1 MPESEARQ
9 NALHPGVAIR
19 DDLPAQMH
27 PRQDLHQ
34 PIEIAPSVWWVG
46 MRLPDD
52 RFQCH
57 SYFIHCGDNSAL
69 IDPGSALTIETT
81 LKKLRQITE
90 LDQIRYLVCHHPDP
104 DIAGSL
110 GFLSQHL
117 PRPDVLVVTEWR
129 AKALLRHYGHRF
141 AYYRVEE
148 NDWRLPLQEGRR
160 LEFQL
165 TPYLHFPGALVSFDT
180 ATATLFS
187 SDLFGGF
194 VPDNAVLEA
203 PDVATIIDNARPF
216 HQHYMPS
223 RELLT
228 AGLTRIQL
236 RWPEIQRIAP
246 QHGHIVP
253 GPLVSAAFEGLK
265 EIECGVFSLADA
277 DIDLRRLLR
286 ISEARRSLT
295 EALVKRSTPLSLLH
309 ALRATLLEMGEAE
322 DCELGIDL
330 PGQGWS
336 TWTAEAA
343 EPQPRLPHPD
353 WYHLCLP
360 GKPALVLALQGKTRD
375 NVLHSDVERM
385 LRHFAESMRPWVETM
400 LESRRQSR
408 RADEFRS
415 AAFLDPLTGLG
426 NRRALD
432 AFRLSGSYA
441 LIAMDL
447 DHFKA
452 VNDQFGHLAG
462 DEVLKAVA
470 RVLRQSL
477 RQNDAVMRLG
487 GEEFLLVLPAAD
499 QDTALRIAERIRQS
513 VKELDLRGLAPGGRI
528 TMSLGVSL
536 RIGPA
541 RPQRAGHSGGEE
553 RNQDDFAAALA
564 RADRAL
570 YRSKE
575 NGRDRVSF
583 AGSTPSGDAIAEG

>member
-1 MPESEARQ
+1 MTGPLPTSCTDAPD
-9 NALHPGVAIR
+9 HPIHLLR
-19 DDLPAQMH
+19 SKRNDHDLS
-27 PRQDLHQ
+27 Q
-34 PIEIAPSVWWVG
+34 PIEIAPGIWWVG
-46 MRLPDD
+46 VRLPDD

-57 SYFIHCGDNSAL
+57 AYYLDAGDQGVL
-69 IDPGSALTIETT
+69 IDPGSPLTIEAT
-81 LKKLRQITE
+81 LQKVAGITE
-90 LDQIRYLVCHHPDP
+90 LERIRYLVCHHPDP
-104 DIAGSL
+104 DIAAGL
-110 GFLSQHL
+110 GQLSERL
-117 PRPDVLVVTEWR
+117 TRPDVVVVTEWR
-129 AKALLRHYGHRF
+129 AQALLRHYGHRF
-141 AYYRVEE
+141 PYYRVEE
-148 NDWRLPLQEGRR
+148 HDWRIDLGGGRR

-165 TPYLHFPGALVSFDT
+165 TPYLHFPGAMVSFDS

-194 VPDNAVLEA
+194 VPDAAVLEA
-203 PDVATIIDNARPF
+203 PDVATVLDNARPF

-223 RELLT
+223 REQLT

-236 RWPEIQRIAP
+236 RWPDIRRIAP

-253 GPLVSAAFEGLK
+253 GPLVAEAFDGLK

-309 ALRATLLEMGEAE
+309 ALRSTLLDMGEAE

-330 PGQGWS
+330 PGQGWT
-336 TWTAEAA
+336 TWTAETA
-343 EPQPRLPHPD
+343 EPQPRMPHPD
-353 WYHLCLP
+353 WHHLCLP
-360 GKPALVLALQGKTRD
+360 GKPALLLALRGKAGVD
-375 NVLHSDVERM
+375 VLHSDVERM

-432 AFRLSGSYA
+432 ALRPSGTYA

-452 VNDQFGHLAG
+452 VNDQFGHPAG

-470 RVLRQSL
+470 RVLRQCL
-477 RQNDAVMRLG
+477 RQNDAVIRLG
-487 GEEFLLVLPAAD
+487 GEEFLVLLPGTD
-499 QDTALRIAERIRQS
+499 QDTALRIAERIRKS
-513 VKELDLRGLAPGGRI
+513 VKQLDLQGLAPGGRL
-528 TMSLGVSL
+528 TLSLGVSL
-536 RIGPA
+536 HHGQSQP
-541 RPQRAGHSGGEE
+541 PRAGQAGVEE
-553 RNQDDFAAALA
+553 RDQDDFASALA
-564 RADRAL
+564 LADRAL
-570 YRSKE
+570 YRSKQ
-575 NGRDRVSF
+575 NGRDRVSW
-583 AGSTPSGDAIAEG
+583 AGTTPSGDAVAEG